1 MRRAGGERSEG
12 GGEGGMDLLGLVSRL
27 VDAQLEFCISA
38 SLQIIQMYVNICY
51 IIIGSLLARKKLKA
65 NSSSVTIVFFHTVL
79 ILRVPAGTHEQL
91 DQSKILEIL
100 INLTTN

>member
-1 MRRAGGERSEG
+1 MRRAGEG
-12 GGEGGMDLLGLVSRL
+12 RGGSLGLVSRL

-51 IIIGSLLARKKLKA
+51 IIIGFLLARKKLKA
-65 NSSSVTIVFFHTVL
+65 NSSSVTIIFFHTVL

-91 DQSKILEIL
+91 GQSRRDSRYTSRVIL
-100 INLTTN
+100 INLTT

>member
-1 MRRAGGERSEG
+1 MRRAGERG
-12 GGEGGMDLLGLVSRL
+12 GGRGRDGSFLGLVSRL

-65 NSSSVTIVFFHTVL
+65 NSSSVTIVFFFHTVL

-91 DQSKILEIL
+91 DQSKILRYF
-100 INLTTN
+100 N

>member
-1 MRRAGGERSEG
+1 MTGKRKIDEESRREG
-12 GGEGGMDLLGLVSRL
+12 GGRGRDGSFLGLVSRL

-65 NSSSVTIVFFHTVL
+65 NSSSVTIVFFFSH
-79 ILRVPAGTHEQL
+79 RA
-91 DQSKILEIL
+91 
-100 INLTTN
+100 NTTCSSWYP